1 MASIIQNLIRSGRSG
16 LPTIGNLAGRRF
28 PIQKRYFETVQ
39 PKQSNGKKTGI
50 TSVVAGSH
58 QSAKVIFDDSRVA
71 EFKYVWLRDNCK
83 CSECFHGA
91 TKQKLIDSPS
101 IDVNI
106 QPRSLE
112 ITGDGKLAVNWP
124 EGNGTHQTVHDAE
137 WLLKYGNCF
146 MENHFKSPAD
156 DHVVRRPPLT
166 LWDRTT
172 IWNHLP
178 EMSYTEFMESPNGL
192 VSWLEMFYKYGIAIL
207 RGVPVTQGKVVEV
220 VQKFAYVKET
230 SYGVTFDVVAEPDP
244 EHLAYTGT
252 YLHHH
257 TDMNYREKSPGMQ
270 LLHCLKST
278 QLHGS
283 ERDVGG
289 LSFFVDGFRAAKW
302 LRDNESAAFHILAAT
317 PVKFQIEVN
326 DRKFSNQ
333 TPILCTNNEGHVT
346 EIHYNNR
353 TMGPLQMP
361 SHLVTPFYHAYRL
374 LTDRLRAESMQFSF
388 QLKPGDLV
396 AFNNHRILHGRTAY
410 DQTRVIRHLEGCY
423 VEIDETMATL
433 GSLLVE

>member
-1 MASIIQNLIRSGRSG
+1 MAFQ
-16 LPTIGNLAGRRF
+16 
-28 PIQKRYFETVQ
+28 
-39 PKQSNGKKTGI
+39 
-50 TSVVAGSH
+50 
-58 QSAKVIFDDSRVA
+58 
-71 EFKYVWLRDNCK
+71 LRDNCK
-83 CSECFHGA
+83 CSQCYHHA

-106 QPRSLE
+106 QPQSLTINAE
-112 ITGDGKLAVNWP
+112 GKLVMEWP
-124 EGNGTHQTVHDAE
+124 EGHGTHLTVYDPD
-137 WLLKYGNCF
+137 WLLKYGDCF
-146 MENHFKSPAD
+146 IRNHFESPAE
-156 DHVVRRPPLT
+156 DHVARRPPLT

-257 TDMNYREKSPGMQ
+257 TDLNYRDKSPGMQ

-278 QLHGS
+278 QLRGG
-283 ERDVGG
+283 DKDAGG

-326 DRKFSNQ
+326 DRKFSNHW
-333 TPILCTNNEGHVT
+333 PILCTNSEGHVT

-353 TMGPLQMP
+353 TMGPLQTP
-361 SHLVTPFYHAYRL
+361 THLVSPFYHAYKL
-374 LTDRLRAESMQFSF
+374 LTDRIRAESMQFSF

-410 DQTRVIRHLEGCY
+410 DQSRVSRHLEGCY
-423 VEIDETMATL
+423 VEIDETMATF
-433 GSLLVE
+433 GSLLSV